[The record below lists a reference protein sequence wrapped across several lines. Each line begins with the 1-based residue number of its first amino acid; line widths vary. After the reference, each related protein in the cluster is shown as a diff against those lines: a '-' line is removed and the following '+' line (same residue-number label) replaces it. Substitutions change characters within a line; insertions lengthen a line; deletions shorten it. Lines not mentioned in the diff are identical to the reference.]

1 MFYLYNCKGIIMKSN
16 SLWTRQFQ
24 SVVDNGRNHSV
35 VIDLPEEKGGVNSGA
50 TALELTVMGLSGC
63 IGTIFA
69 MVAQKMRIEFE
80 HLEVILDV
88 QQKND
93 APTVTDV
100 HFVLEIKTNEKL
112 EKIQKCLDTT
122 ISTCPVGVLFKQAGV
137 NITNE
142 IKII

>member
-80 HLEVILDV
+80 HLEVILDA

-122 ISTCPVGVLFKQAGV
+122 IGTCPVGVLFKQAGV